1 VIETPRLEL
10 HPLTPLLVARLVVG
24 DVPGAQE
31 LAPAYDLTRET
42 FADDGGVLARRHEQL
57 HADPSE
63 APWLLRVAVQRG
75 TRQVIGRIG
84 FHSRPA
90 PDGTVEVGY
99 TVAPAYRRQG
109 YATEMVR
116 GLLGWGSSRG
126 AVRCLASVRPDN
138 AASLAVIAGLGFV
151 RIGEQIDEIDG
162 LEWVHCLDLPTSTML
177 SPR

>member
-1 VIETPRLEL
+1 VIETPRLQL
-10 HPLTPLLVARLVVG
+10 YPLTPMQVARLVAG
-24 DVPGAQE
+24 DLLGAQDR
-31 LAPAYDLTRET
+31 AYDLTVET
-42 FADDGGVLARRHEQL
+42 FAEDSGVLAMRHRQL
-57 HADPSE
+57 AIDPSE
-63 APWLLRVAVQRG
+63 APWLLRVAVLPE

-84 FHSRPA
+84 FHARPT

-99 TVAPAYRRQG
+99 SVAPAYRRQG

-116 GLLGWGSSRG
+116 GLLGWGAASG

-138 AASLAVIAGLGFV
+138 TASLATIDALGFV

-162 LEWVHCLDLPTSTML
+162 LEWVHSLDLPGSTML

>member
-10 HPLTPLLVARLVVG
+10 YPLTPLQVARLAQR
-24 DVPGAQE
+24 DYLGAQE
-31 LAPAYDLTRET
+31 LAPSYDLTRET
-42 FADDGGVLARRHEQL
+42 FADDAGVLAMRHAQL

-63 APWLLRVAVQRG
+63 APWLLRVAVLRG

-84 FHSRPA
+84 FHSRPSA
-90 PDGTVEVGY
+90 DGTVEIGY
-99 TVAPAYRRQG
+99 SVAASYRRQG
-109 YATEMVR
+109 YGTEMVR
-116 GLLGWGSSRG
+116 GQLAWGAAQG

-138 AASLAVIAGLGFV
+138 AASLAMIAALGFV

-162 LEWVHCLDLPTSTML
+162 LEWVHSLDLPGSTML